1 MKFNTSIAQL
11 MIFLNEVYKYDTISK
26 GIIEKFILVLAPF
39 TPHICE
45 ELWQRIGH
53 QESISKQPWP
63 HFEEKY
69 VKEDSVVIALSV
81 NGKLRDKIE
90 VEFNTSENELEQK
103 ALDNE
108 KIIKNI
114 MGKEVKR
121 IIVVKNRMV
130 NIVV

>member
-1 MKFNTSIAQL
+1 M
-11 MIFLNEVYKYDTISK
+11 
-26 GIIEKFILVLAPF
+26 
-39 TPHICE
+39 
-45 ELWQRIGH
+45 
-53 QESISKQPWP
+53 
-63 HFEEKY
+63 
-69 VKEDSVVIALSV
+69 IALSV